1 MVDPNVPT
9 TRPTGL
15 GASGPAPSGPR
26 TLWRGITRRCP
37 RCGSGHLFHRYFN
50 LVPDCPR
57 CGMHFEREQ
66 GYFAGALAVNIVMV
80 GGLFAMVFAA
90 MLIFTAPDIPVI
102 PILAI
107 IIPIAL
113 IGPVVLYP
121 FSKTIW
127 MAVDRGYLQRLDPHE
142 RYDERPGGRDH

>member
-1 MVDPNVPT
+1 
-9 TRPTGL
+9 
-15 GASGPAPSGPR
+15 
-26 TLWRGITRRCP
+26 
-37 RCGSGHLFHRYFN
+37 
-50 LVPDCPR
+50 
-57 CGMHFEREQ
+57 MHFEREQ